1 MDTTRTHATTPPV
14 IRPWDLVKIEGW
26 KVRVEN
32 IGAEWVRIHDGWAP
46 LDYSRSLFDREVR
59 SGKIVA
65 A

>member
-1 MDTTRTHATTPPV
+1 MDTTRTATTPQ
-14 IRPWDLVKIEGW
+14 IKPWDLVTIEGW

-32 IGAEWVRIHDGWAP
+32 IGAEWVRLNDGWAP
-46 LDYSRSLFDREVR
+46 IDYSRSLFDREVR

>member
-1 MDTTRTHATTPPV
+1 MDTTRTHATTPQ
-14 IRPWDLVKIEGW
+14 IKPWDLVTIEGW

-32 IGAEWVRIHDGWAP
+32 IGTEWVRLNDGWAP
-46 LDYSRSLFDREVR
+46 IDYSRSLFDREVR